1 MVKTMQGVTNMFFVG
16 YQFELLNE
24 DTIIMDSEL
33 TADKLKVSNGDKF
46 IVDVT
51 SDGQV
56 ILKKVKDERSNRPN

>member
-1 MVKTMQGVTNMFFVG
+1 MQGVTNMFFVG

>member
-1 MVKTMQGVTNMFFVG
+1 MFFVG

-56 ILKKVKDERSNRPN
+56 ILKKVKDERSN

>member
-1 MVKTMQGVTNMFFVG
+1 MQGVTNMFFVG

-33 TADKLKVSNGDKF
+33 TADKLKVSTGDKF

-56 ILKKVKDERSNRPN
+56 ILKKVKDERSN

>member
-1 MVKTMQGVTNMFFVG
+1 MQGVTNMFFVG

-56 ILKKVKDERSNRPN
+56 ILKKVKDERSN